1 MIRGT
6 IIGLFLVSSSL
17 LRAQDIEVMSEL
29 GGRSLPK
36 AYYERIRNE
45 PDVFQLRDGWRRKLS
60 AAQSS
65 ADAVQG
71 TLSIVVLPA
80 LFSDSDL
87 PEDIIS
93 TGALQKSLFGPSAS
107 GTVPGYY
114 NEVSRGKLKI
124 NGLVTDWTRTSL
136 SRATVIGQSFGL
148 GNDAR
153 VQSWI
158 REAVANVDATVD
170 FGQFDNDGPDGI
182 PNSGD
187 DDGRVD
193 GVAMLFR
200 EIDAACGGNGI
211 WPHRSRLVSGGAA
224 VTNDPRPNG
233 GFVVVSDYIVLGA
246 RTCNGVEP
254 LQVNVFAHE
263 TGHVLGLPDYYDSS
277 VGLLREQ
284 RRWVVGCWDIM
295 SAGSWGCGSGPQ
307 PSNILPPHM
316 GAYTKSILGWN
327 NPLQV
332 TNVGLRPQEFTLR
345 PANTTGDALSIRL
358 SNTENLFV
366 EYRLKQ
372 GYDAG
377 LPSSGVLVYHTE
389 SGRAFLPCETCPRT
403 YSYAL
408 LEADG
413 DSSLVRPEAPGGN
426 RGDAGDAFGITRNV
440 IDDATIPSTRL
451 NNGTSTFVRLSKMV
465 IDAAQ
470 GIARVTVSLLPPQIT
485 IDRLVAALGLTAL
498 PPADASLL
506 DAAGNANQ
514 QYDVGDFRAFL
525 QIRANDP

>member
-1 MIRGT
+1 MMRAFVIA
-6 IIGLFLVSSSL
+6 LLVASASL
-17 LRAQDIEVMSEL
+17 LRAQDIEVMSQL
-29 GGRSLPK
+29 GGRSLPS

-45 PDVFQLRDGWRRKLS
+45 PDVFQLRDGWRKKLA
-60 AAQSS
+60 AAQAAKDEVS
-65 ADAVQG
+65 G
-71 TLSIVVLPA
+71 TLSIAVIPA
-80 LFSDSDL
+80 LFSDSD
-87 PEDIIS
+87 PQDAIIS
-93 TGALQKSLFGPSAS
+93 SSALQTRLFGPSA
-107 GTVPGYY
+107 TNVPAYY
-114 NEVSRGKLKI
+114 SEVSRNKLKI
-124 NGLVTDWTRTSL
+124 NGRVTDWTRTSL
-136 SRATVIGQSFGL
+136 SRATVVANSFGL

-158 REAVANVDATVD
+158 REAIANVDATVD

-182 PNSGD
+182 PNSAD

-193 GVAMLFR
+193 AVAFLFR

-246 RTCNGVEP
+246 RTCNGLEP
-254 LQVNVFAHE
+254 LEVNVFAHE
-263 TGHVLGLPDYYDSS
+263 TGHVLGLPDFYDSS

-284 RRWVVGCWDIM
+284 RRWVVGCWEIM

-307 PSNILPPHM
+307 PSIVLPPHM
-316 GAYTKSILGWN
+316 GAYTKNILGWN
-327 NPLQV
+327 NPIQV
-332 TNVGLRPQEFTLR
+332 TNVGLKPQEFTLR
-345 PANTTGDALSIRL
+345 PAYATGDALSIRL

-366 EYRLKQ
+366 EYRTKQ

-377 LPSSGVLVYHTE
+377 LPSSGILVYHTE
-389 SGRAFLPCETCPRT
+389 SGRAFVPCETCIRT

-408 LEADG
+408 MEADG
-413 DSSLVRPEAPGGN
+413 DSSLVRLEAGGGN
-426 RGDAGDAFGITRNV
+426 RGDAGDAFGNTRTM

-451 NNGTSTFVRLSKMV
+451 NNGTSTFVRISKMI

-470 GIARVTVSLLPPQIT
+470 GVARVTVSLLPSGIT
-485 IDRLVAALGLTAL
+485 VDRLVAALGMTPLE
-498 PPADASLL
+498 PANLSLL
-506 DAAGNANQ
+506 DAAGNNNQ
-514 QYDVGDFRAFL
+514 RYDVGDFRAYL